1 MSFTIYWKSL
11 PTDSETFSSFIS
23 MAKHFVKPNVD
34 FRVTHVKNKTEMGE
48 IQDSIL
54 EVWSRHEKGDKFI
67 VKKNSNGLQFCRTN
81 NGMYTHDIQYC
92 IVIMME
98 LSMAYDVISEYNKG
112 FLDALEKVN
121 SQFPLSTY
129 EFQKKY
135 FESVTF

>member
-11 PTDSETFSSFIS
+11 PTDSETFSTFIS
-23 MAKHFVKPNVD
+23 MAKHFVNPKIE
-34 FRVTHVKNKTEMGE
+34 FRVTHVKTKTEMGE
-48 IQDSIL
+48 IRDSIL
-54 EVWSRHEKGDKFI
+54 EVFSRHEKGDSFI

-81 NGMYTHDIQYC
+81 NLIYTRDIQYC
-92 IVIMME
+92 IIIMIE
-98 LSMAYDVISEYNKG
+98 HGMAYDVISEYNKG

-121 SQFPLSTY
+121 SQFRLSTY